1 MARRGVSS
9 CAVGLVCLAFL
20 PQFTSTHPTVAFRL
34 LQAAAVCMAFTSATV
49 VNSLTAHASLQ
60 CDEGG
65 PAEGAAAA
73 NGNGKSHGKAQGKS
87 IKEKVEEPTHPELAK
102 GKALGQFR
110 SSGQLGRA
118 IGPLLGMSYFLP
130 SSCLYNMAINLRY
143 PLYHITLLPCRFTP
157 ISSRHSCRYPS
168 MDYTHDVPVPS
179 PLQPCCAPANID
191 RFWSCSTACASYWT
205 FGPSTTYTLSAALM
219 FALSINMRKLAA
231 SL

>member
-1 MARRGVSS
+1 MESRTGRPRESLSRRRRLKNQHIPNLRREKPWDSS
-9 CAVGLVCLAFL
+9 GHQGNLAVRLDPCSVCRISFL
-20 PQFTSTHPTVAFRL
+20 P
-34 LQAAAVCMAFTSATV
+34 
-49 VNSLTAHASLQ
+49 
-60 CDEGG
+60 
-65 PAEGAAAA
+65 
-73 NGNGKSHGKAQGKS
+73 
-87 IKEKVEEPTHPELAK
+87 
-102 GKALGQFR
+102 
-110 SSGQLGRA
+110 
-118 IGPLLGMSYFLP
+118 
-130 SSCLYNMAINLRY
+130 SCLYNMAINLRY

-157 ISSRHSCRYPS
+157 ISSRYSCRYPS